1 MRYFDGLPRPVP
13 WIWCSLDLLDECLH
27 IISRCSVSTEC
38 HLKTC
43 GGLISTFGATNSCF
57 DGPDESDPGGPRF
70 DGPDDPIP
78 AGPNRARVNQTII
91 GNRLR
96 VLSVI
101 PGAGVDVDEVDVVTA
116 GVTFCAA

>member
-1 MRYFDGLPRPVP
+1 MNG
-13 WIWCSLDLLDECLH
+13 LH
-27 IISRCSVSTEC
+27 IIFRCSVSTKC

-43 GGLISTFGATNSCF
+43 GGLISTCGAKNPDSCF
-57 DGPDESDPGGPRF
+57 NGPDDPPDPGRPKL
-70 DGPDDPIP
+70 DGPDDPLP
-78 AGPNRARVNQTII
+78 AGPNRTRVNQTII

-96 VLSVI
+96 VLTVI

>member
-1 MRYFDGLPRPVP
+1 MNR
-13 WIWCSLDLLDECLH
+13 LH

-43 GGLISTFGATNSCF
+43 GGLISTFGATNPDSCLN
-57 DGPDESDPGGPRF
+57 GPDNPDPGGCSF
-70 DGPDDPIP
+70 DGPDDPLP

-96 VLSVI
+96 VLTVI

>member
-1 MRYFDGLPRPVP
+1 MNR
-13 WIWCSLDLLDECLH
+13 LH

-43 GGLISTFGATNSCF
+43 GGLISTFGATKTC
-57 DGPDESDPGGPRF
+57 F

-96 VLSVI
+96 VLTVI